1 MGACKGCSQ
10 FFLTI
15 VNIVF
20 SLIGLTLLV
29 VGSVV
34 RWGNDFMNNILQDS
48 YSRLASALKD
58 AGADTNLN
66 DFNIADFVGDA
77 TLAFIILGAFFFV
90 LGILG
95 CVGACCQVKCMLVV
109 YVVFLVILLLVEIT
123 FIILIFAVRS
133 EVDSWIKKPF
143 KKAIQEEYKGIS
155 SKESISI
162 AINFVSVEFECCGVD
177 NYADFNSSKLWKNET
192 GEEEKNPQI
201 PVICCKNRTSEAID
215 SCIYTP
221 DRNNSY
227 IDQGCYDAIDTWLSK
242 NQNIMIGVGAAVLA
256 VELLLMIFAL
266 VVCKSGKEK
275 DEYDEYR

>member
-20 SLIGLTLLV
+20 SLIGITLLV

-34 RWGNDFMNNILQDS
+34 RWGDDFMNNILQDS

-58 AGADTNLN
+58 AGADANLN

-143 KKAIQEEYKGIS
+143 KKAIKEEYKGIH

-177 NYADFNSSKLWKNET
+177 NYSDFNSSTLWRNET
-192 GEEEKNPQI
+192 VNETNPLI
-201 PVICCKNRTSEAID
+201 PVICCKNRTSDAIK
-215 SCIYTP
+215 SCVENP
-221 DRNNSY
+221 NQNNSY
-227 IDQGCYDAIDTWLSK
+227 AYQGCYNAIDNWLIK

-266 VVCKSGKEK
+266 VVCKSGEK
-275 DEYDEYR
+275 DDEED